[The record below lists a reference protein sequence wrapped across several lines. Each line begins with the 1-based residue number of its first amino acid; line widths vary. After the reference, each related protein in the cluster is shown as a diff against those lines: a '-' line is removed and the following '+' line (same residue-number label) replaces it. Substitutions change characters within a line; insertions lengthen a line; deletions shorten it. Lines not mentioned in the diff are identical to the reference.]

1 MKIRTILF
9 YILSLFV
16 IISISSC
23 SKTAKNKDEKNSQTE
38 HTDSADGEDFKAFLE
53 NFNKMPTF
61 QRQRV
66 LFPVEAV
73 VLDPSEYGMKAII
86 EEIEYQDWF
95 LLDFSYDSTFLTRQ
109 MDRYHQN
116 IQLYKDSAL
125 IEHRGIDNGIFA
137 DYLFIKENGKWFL
150 KSFTDVSY

>member
-9 YILSLFV
+9 YILSLYV
-16 IISISSC
+16 IISTTSC
-23 SKTAKNKDEKNSQTE
+23 SEAAKNKEEKNSQTE
-38 HTDSADGEDFKAFLE
+38 HADSGDGEDFTVFLE
-53 NFNKMPTF
+53 NFNKKPTF

-73 VLDPSEYGMKAII
+73 VLDPSEYGMKTIK
-86 EEIEYQDWF
+86 EEIEYQEWF

-116 IQLYKDSAL
+116 ILLYEDSAL

-137 DYLFIKENGKWFL
+137 DYFFIKEDGKWFL
-150 KSFTDVSY
+150 KSITDVSF